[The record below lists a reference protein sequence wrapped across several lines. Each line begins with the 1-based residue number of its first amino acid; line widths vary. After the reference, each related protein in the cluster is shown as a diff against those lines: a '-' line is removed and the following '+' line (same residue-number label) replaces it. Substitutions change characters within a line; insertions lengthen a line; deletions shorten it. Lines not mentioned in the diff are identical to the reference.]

1 MLEFKNV
8 TKYFQDGNQK
18 IEAVKPTT
26 LKFNKNELIAIIG
39 PSGSGK
45 STFLTMA
52 GALQTPSSGDII
64 INNRE
69 VSQMSQKALANTR
82 MQEIGFILQAT
93 NLVPFLTVK
102 QQFKL
107 LEKQKKDVL
116 SQTDYNQLMSQLN
129 LEAIENKLPSEI
141 SGGQK
146 QRVAI
151 AKALYTKPSIILAD
165 EPTASLDTENAMEV
179 MKILKEQTLD
189 KNKTCIVVTHDERL
203 TTYCD
208 KVYHMEDGALNL
220 TYFLEMKLA
229 LLVPCLVFLKYHF

>member
-93 NLVPFLTVK
+93 NLVPFLTIK

-220 TYFLEMKLA
+220 T
-229 LLVPCLVFLKYHF
+229 

>member
-18 IEAVKPTT
+18 IEAVKPTS
-26 LKFNKNELIAIIG
+26 LKFNQKELIAIIG

-64 INNRE
+64 INGSE
-69 VSQMSQKALANTR
+69 VSGMSQKALAHTR

-93 NLVPFLTVK
+93 NLVSFLTVK

-107 LEKQKKDVL
+107 LKKQKKNVL
-116 SQTDYNQLMSQLN
+116 SEDEYNQLMSQLN
-129 LEAIENKLPSEI
+129 QETIENKLPSEI

-151 AKALYTKPSIILAD
+151 AKALYTQPSIILAD
-165 EPTASLDTENAMEV
+165 EPTASLDTQNAMEV
-179 MKILKEQTLD
+179 MKILKEQTLR

-203 TTYCD
+203 TSYCD
-208 KVYHMEDGALNL
+208 KVYHMEDGV
-220 TYFLEMKLA
+220 LEQA
-229 LLVPCLVFLKYHF
+229 QV

>member
-208 KVYHMEDGALNL
+208 KVYHMEDGASNL
-220 TYFLEMKLA
+220 T
-229 LLVPCLVFLKYHF
+229 

>member
-8 TKYFQDGNQK
+8 TKSFKDGNQT
-18 IEAVKPTT
+18 IEAVKPTS

-52 GALQTPSSGDII
+52 GALQTPTSGEII
-64 INNRE
+64 INDKH
-69 VSQMSQKALANTR
+69 VSQLSLKELAKTR

-93 NLVPFLTVK
+93 NLVPFLNVK

-107 LEKQKKDVL
+107 LQNQKKDVL
-116 SQTDYNQLMSQLN
+116 DEASYNQLVKQLDIAV
-129 LEAIENKLPSEI
+129 LENKLPSEI

-165 EPTASLDTENAMEV
+165 EPTASLDTNNAMEV
-179 MKILKEQTLD
+179 MKILKEQTMEQ
-189 KNKTCIVVTHDERL
+189 NKTCIVVTHDERL
-203 TTYCD
+203 TEYCD
-208 KVYHMEDGALNL
+208 SVYHMEDGML
-220 TYFLEMKLA
+220 TLTQDNKS
-229 LLVPCLVFLKYHF
+229 

>member
-141 SGGQK
+141 SGGKTTCSYCQSL
-146 QRVAI
+146 VYET
-151 AKALYTKPSIILAD
+151 LY
-165 EPTASLDTENAMEV
+165 
-179 MKILKEQTLD
+179 
-189 KNKTCIVVTHDERL
+189 
-203 TTYCD
+203 
-208 KVYHMEDGALNL
+208 
-220 TYFLEMKLA
+220 YFS
-229 LLVPCLVFLKYHF
+229 

>member
-18 IEAVKPTT
+18 IEAVKPTS
-26 LKFNKNELIAIIG
+26 LKFNQKELIAIIG

-64 INNRE
+64 INGSE
-69 VSQMSQKALANTR
+69 VSGMSQKALAHTR

-107 LEKQKKDVL
+107 LKKQKKNVL
-116 SQTDYNQLMSQLN
+116 SEDEYNQLMSQLN
-129 LEAIENKLPSEI
+129 LESIENKLPSEI

-151 AKALYTKPSIILAD
+151 AKALYTQPSIILAD
-165 EPTASLDTENAMEV
+165 EPTASLDTQNAMEV
-179 MKILKEQTLD
+179 MKILKEQTLR

-203 TTYCD
+203 TSYCD
-208 KVYHMEDGALNL
+208 KVYHMEDGV
-220 TYFLEMKLA
+220 LEQA
-229 LLVPCLVFLKYHF
+229 QV

>member
-1 MLEFKNV
+1 MLEFTNV

-18 IEAVKPTT
+18 IEAVKPTS
-26 LKFNKNELIAIIG
+26 LKFNQKELIAIIG

-45 STFLTMA
+45 RTFLTMA

-64 INNRE
+64 INESE
-69 VSQMSQKALANTR
+69 VSGMSQKVLAHTR

-93 NLVPFLTVK
+93 NLVSFLTVK

-107 LEKQKKDVL
+107 LKKQKKNVL
-116 SQTDYNQLMSQLN
+116 SEDEYNQLMSQLN
-129 LEAIENKLPSEI
+129 LETIENKLPSEI

-151 AKALYTKPSIILAD
+151 AKALYTQPSIILAD
-165 EPTASLDTENAMEV
+165 EPTASLDTQNAMEV
-179 MKILKEQTLD
+179 MKILKEQTLR

-203 TTYCD
+203 TSYCD
-208 KVYHMEDGALNL
+208 KVYHMEDGV
-220 TYFLEMKLA
+220 LEQA
-229 LLVPCLVFLKYHF
+229 QV